1 MTKRNTSAAP
11 SRNVRSRVTIDPNDD
26 GVNVPGIDVIV
37 GIGCVRNKIKGH
49 PVAWVADT
57 GKGVTCSTT
66 WLKDEDGK
74 KKEYHFPCID
84 EDDDGYAYTLL
95 ATLKNQ
101 VFGKLSAQNQEIIG
115 SVTEMKLFKVD
126 TEVFDDS
133 FFFIVHSVINNI
145 LLSLLGAKHG
155 GSLCAHGN

>member
-1 MTKRNTSAAP
+1 MLGAIFTEK
-11 SRNVRSRVTIDPNDD
+11 
-26 GVNVPGIDVIV
+26 GIPRGDILELSKSDFV
-37 GIGCVRNKIKGH
+37 GILKDSGILILKIEDKK
-49 PVAWVADT
+49 D
-57 GKGVTCSTT
+57 
-66 WLKDEDGK
+66 DEDGK

-145 LLSLLGAKHG
+145 LLSMLGAKQG